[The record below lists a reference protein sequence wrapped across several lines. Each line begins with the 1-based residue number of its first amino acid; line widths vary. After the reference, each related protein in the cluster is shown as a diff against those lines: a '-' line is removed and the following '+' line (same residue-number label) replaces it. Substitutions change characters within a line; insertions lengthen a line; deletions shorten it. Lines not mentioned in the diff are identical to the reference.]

1 MLEVDRVSKRFGG
14 VLAVEDVS
22 FTVEEKSIVALIGPN
37 GAGKTTLFNVITGV
51 VPASAGRVDWRGKNL
66 LQLRPH
72 EIALLGITRT
82 FQNLQLFPNMSVI
95 ENVMIGRHAR
105 TRTGLLQAAFN
116 LPPKAREERE
126 TRDEAMRRLEAV
138 GLVHRA
144 HDQATTLSYGQQ
156 RLVEI
161 ARALALEPE
170 LLLLDEPVAGLNGAE
185 TEEVIRLIQRLR
197 SEGVTFLFVEHDM
210 DTVMGVADRIVVLD
224 QGKKIREGRPAQIR
238 EDPAVIAAYL
248 GEDAA

>member
-22 FTVEEKSIVALIGPN
+22 FTVEEKSIFALIGPN
-37 GAGKTTLFNVITGV
+37 GAGKTTLFNVVTGV
-51 VPASAGRVDWRGKNL
+51 VPASGGSVTWRGKNL

-72 EIALLGITRT
+72 EIASLGITRT

-126 TRDEAMRRLEAV
+126 TRDEAMQRLEAV

-161 ARALALEPE
+161 ARALALEPQ

-224 QGKKIREGRPAQIR
+224 QGKKIGEGRPAQIR